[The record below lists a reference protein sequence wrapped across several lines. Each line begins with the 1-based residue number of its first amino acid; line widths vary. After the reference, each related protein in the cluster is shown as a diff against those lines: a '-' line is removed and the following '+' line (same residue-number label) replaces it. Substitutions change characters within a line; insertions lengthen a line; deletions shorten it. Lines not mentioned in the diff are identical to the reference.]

1 MKIALLQQNYVV
13 GDLYGN
19 AHKIAEGVWSAA
31 KAGAE
36 LVITSELSILGYPPR
51 DLLLQRGFI
60 EKSRRVLRRLA
71 ELLRNAPPTLLA

>member
-19 AHKIAEGVWSAA
+19 AYKIAEGVWSAA

-36 LVITSELSILGYPPR
+36 LVITSELSTLGYPPR
-51 DLLLQRGFI
+51 DLLYSGVLLKRAGGFFAGLP
-60 EKSRRVLRRLA
+60 SC
-71 ELLRNAPPTLLA
+71 

>member
-51 DLLLQRGFI
+51 DLLLLKRAGGFFAGLP
-60 EKSRRVLRRLA
+60 SC
-71 ELLRNAPPTLLA
+71 

>member
-19 AHKIAEGVWSAA
+19 AYKIAEGAWSAA

-36 LVITSELSILGYPPR
+36 LVITSELSIL
-51 DLLLQRGFI
+51 
-60 EKSRRVLRRLA
+60 
-71 ELLRNAPPTLLA
+71 